1 MEFAFFICRKEGK
14 DKRCVIAQLSV
25 IMFKEKLIVKRVIN
39 NNIVIAENYKGQEMI
54 AIGKGLGFRKSQ
66 YDVIFPNE
74 VAKTYML
81 LNHSGYLFRTLE
93 EIPYEII
100 ELTQKIIDEAQKDLK
115 NTYNVNLVV
124 ALADHINFSVSQFK
138 AGVAIPVLVNEEVRR
153 FYKEEYAV
161 GKKAIEM
168 INQTL
173 HVQLAKEEAASI
185 AFHLIAAT
193 EKRENHDSLKIM
205 QGVGKIIEI
214 VEKELKMSLNE
225 ESLAYTRFIIHLKF
239 FMRGILFE
247 KKTSSDHLPD
257 IIYSNLKKENKKA
270 SRCVE
275 KISMYVSNTYDYQ
288 VTEDDCL
295 YLLVHIIRVMEQKN
309 SEESKGE
316 YYGKD

>member
-1 MEFAFFICRKEGK
+1 MEFAFFVCRKEGK
-14 DKRCVIAQLSV
+14 DERCVIAQLSV

-81 LNHSGYLFRTLE
+81 VNHSSYLFRTLE

-115 NTYNVNLVV
+115 NSYNVNLVV
-124 ALADHINFSVSQFK
+124 ALADHIHFSVSQFK
-138 AGVAIPVLVNEEVRR
+138 AGVTIPVLVNEEVRR

-173 HVQLAKEEAASI
+173 NVQLAKEEAASI

-193 EKRENHDSLKIM
+193 EKRANHNSLKIM

-214 VEKELKMSLNE
+214 VEKELKMPLNE

-309 SEESKGE
+309 SEESKGD